1 MGYDAIPKTLLQS
14 STKHDD
20 VLMMPVMMAA
30 MMAVMMMVV
39 AVMLCRGVHGG
50 DVADSSH
57 VCCTWEI
64 MN

>member
-30 MMAVMMMVV
+30 MMAVMMVV